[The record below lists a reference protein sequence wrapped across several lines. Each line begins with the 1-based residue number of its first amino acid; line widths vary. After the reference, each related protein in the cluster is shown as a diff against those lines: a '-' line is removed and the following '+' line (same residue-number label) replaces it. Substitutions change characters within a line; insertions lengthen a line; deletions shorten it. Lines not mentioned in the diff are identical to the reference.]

1 MRSSRFRGDDDLAVI
16 ISLAIAVGMLIGVVA
31 AMWLWGAMSESME
44 AVMSLHANEL
54 PYRSSDHEVMPE
66 TIEELGQTK

>member
-1 MRSSRFRGDDDLAVI
+1 MGSSWSRGDDDLAVL
-16 ISLAIAVGMLIGVVA
+16 ISLAIAVGMLIGAVA
-31 AMWLWGAMSESME
+31 AMWLWGVMSESME

-54 PYRSSDHEVMPE
+54 PYRSSDHDVMLE

>member
-1 MRSSRFRGDDDLAVI
+1 MGSSWSRGDDDLAVL
-16 ISLAIAVGMLIGVVA
+16 ISLAIAVGMLIGAVA

-54 PYRSSDHEVMPE
+54 PYRPSGHDVMPE
-66 TIEELGQTK
+66 TIEELGQAK

>member
-1 MRSSRFRGDDDLAVI
+1 MRSSRSQDDDDLGVL
-16 ISLAIAVGMLIGVVA
+16 ISLAIAVGMLIGAVA

-54 PYRSSDHEVMPE
+54 PYRSSAHDVIPE
-66 TIEELGQTK
+66 TIEELRQAK

>member
-1 MRSSRFRGDDDLAVI
+1 MGSSRSRGDDDLAVL
-16 ISLAIAVGMLIGVVA
+16 ISLAIAVGMLIGAVA

-54 PYRSSDHEVMPE
+54 RYRSSDHEVMPE